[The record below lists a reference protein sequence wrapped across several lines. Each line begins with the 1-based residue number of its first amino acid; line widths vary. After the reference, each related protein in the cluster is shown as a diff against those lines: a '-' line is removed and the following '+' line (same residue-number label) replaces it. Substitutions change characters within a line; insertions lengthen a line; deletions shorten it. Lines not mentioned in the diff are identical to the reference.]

1 MEKGDKNETLLKR
14 MSGIKLENLWDD
26 ECWDEEK
33 RRRIVKEL
41 ETLVDD
47 EEWKEAQSGRKCVM
61 LLRALGKVAVV
72 VLGMIIYHF
81 YIHSGGFIGE

>member
-1 MEKGDKNETLLKR
+1 
-14 MSGIKLENLWDD
+14 
-26 ECWDEEK
+26 
-33 RRRIVKEL
+33 VKEL
-41 ETLVDD
+41 ETLIDD

-81 YIHSGGFIGE
+81 YIHSGGFSGE